1 MKGDENVDMD
11 QSMPPKVGK
20 DPEVVTCLNCRAQV
34 TTTVDRNL
42 SQNGCIW
49 SVVLWY
55 IIQQV
60 LYLSLRKFQINR
72 ANHERMISSLQVVHR
87 LLLLHPVSHGWMP

>member
-34 TTTVDRNL
+34 RTRVNRNL
-42 SQNGCIW
+42 SQNGWIW
-49 SVVLWY
+49 SFVLWY
-55 IIQQV
+55 SIQQV
-60 LYLSLRKFQINR
+60 LHLSLRKFQINR
-72 ANHERMISSLQVVHR
+72 TNHERMISSLQVVHR